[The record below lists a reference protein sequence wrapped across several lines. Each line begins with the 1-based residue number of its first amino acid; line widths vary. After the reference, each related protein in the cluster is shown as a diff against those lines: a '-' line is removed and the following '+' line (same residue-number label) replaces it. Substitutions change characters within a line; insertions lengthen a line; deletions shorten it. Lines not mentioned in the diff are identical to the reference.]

1 MDNETTELAKKVA
14 AELAVKENVQKDII
28 LGIGSG
34 STIIH
39 AVKEIKEMDTDIRSS
54 IVCIPTSYQSKQLII
69 EYGLNLGSLD
79 QYPDIDVTIDG
90 ADEIDGDLNLIKGGG
105 GCLVKEKIVASSS
118 RNFVVIADWR
128 KISSQLGDKWRAGIP
143 VEIIPTALKP
153 LMKRLNDLGGKPV
166 LRMAKA
172 KMGPVVTDNGN
183 FIIDV
188 DFGKINAPDELQFQL
203 KSLTGV
209 VDSGLFLKMATKA
222 YIGQA
227 NGKVQTLIP

>member
-118 RNFVVIADWR
+118 RNFVIIVDWR
-128 KISSQLGDKWRAGIP
+128 KMSSQLGDKWRAGIP

>member
-118 RNFVVIADWR
+118 RNFVVIVDWR
-128 KISSQLGDKWRAGIP
+128 KMSSQLGDKWRVGIP

-153 LMKRLNDLGGKPV
+153 LMKKLKDLGGKPV